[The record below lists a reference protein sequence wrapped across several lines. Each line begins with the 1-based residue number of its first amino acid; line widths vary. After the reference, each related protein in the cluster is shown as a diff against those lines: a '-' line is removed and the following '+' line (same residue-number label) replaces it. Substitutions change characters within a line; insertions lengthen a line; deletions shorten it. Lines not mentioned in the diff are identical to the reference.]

1 MTTDYRNYIISP
13 EWRLKHKGFLK
24 QSHYRCAMFPWIK
37 VGKKA
42 RYNVH
47 HMNYDRL
54 GDERLWHDVICLCP
68 FAHSFI
74 IHGLLSGF
82 RRPSQQ
88 KNYPNTAQRLAHA
101 WCCLPVILRSALAV
115 ALIVNISL
123 ISCSKS
129 PPDCSSS
136 YPELPNYS
144 PECPLG

>member
-1 MTTDYRNYIISP
+1 MNYKHYITSQ
-13 EWRLKHKGFLK
+13 EWRLKHKDFLK
-24 QSHYRCAMFPWIK
+24 SSHYRCAFFSWIK
-37 VGKKA
+37 VGKKH

-47 HMNYDRL
+47 HMNYKRL

-101 WCCLPVILRSALAV
+101 WCCLPVILRSMLAV
-115 ALIVNISL
+115 VLVINILL
-123 ISCSKS
+123 ISCSSSKL
-129 PPDCSSS
+129 DCQTTN
-136 YPELPNYS
+136 PKLPNYNAD
-144 PECPLG
+144 CTLG